1 MYQSWKVNTASK
13 GDALLYNWE
22 KESTKTTK
30 EVDRK
35 YKARYRHEKH
45 TIWWKNEITY
55 NL

>member
-45 TIWWKNEITY
+45 TI
-55 NL
+55 